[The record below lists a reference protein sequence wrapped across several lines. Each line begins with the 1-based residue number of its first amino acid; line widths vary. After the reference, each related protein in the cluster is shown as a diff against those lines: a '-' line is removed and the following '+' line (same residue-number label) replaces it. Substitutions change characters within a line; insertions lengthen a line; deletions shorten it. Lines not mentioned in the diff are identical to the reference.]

1 MFFGLTNS
9 SVTFQVIIND
19 ILRNLIDI
27 GDIAIFI
34 NNILVEI
41 KNKKRYDKIVEKILK
56 RIKAN
61 NLYMKPEKC
70 IQKIKEINFLKLVI
84 EVNNIKIQKEKIVE
98 VLE

>member
-41 KNKKRYDKIVEKILK
+41 KNKKRYDKIVEEILK
-56 RIKAN
+56 RMKAN
-61 NLYMKPEKC
+61 NLYVKPEKY
-70 IQKIKEINFLKLVI
+70 V
-84 EVNNIKIQKEKIVE
+84 
-98 VLE
+98 

>member
-1 MFFGLTNS
+1 MHLKVYEPTVMFFGLTNS
-9 SVTFQVIIND
+9 SVTFQAIMND

-41 KNKKRYDKIVEKILK
+41 KNKKRHDKIVEKILK

-61 NLYMKPEKC
+61 NLYIKPEKY
-70 IQKIKEINFLKLVI
+70 I
-84 EVNNIKIQKEKIVE
+84 
-98 VLE
+98 

>member
-1 MFFGLTNS
+1 MHLKVYEPTIMFFGLTNS

-41 KNKKRYDKIVEKILK
+41 KNKKRHDKIVEKILK

-61 NLYMKPEKC
+61 NLYIKPEKY
-70 IQKIKEINFLKLVI
+70 I
-84 EVNNIKIQKEKIVE
+84 
-98 VLE
+98 

>member
-1 MFFGLTNS
+1 MHLKVYEPTVMFFGLTNS

-61 NLYMKPEKC
+61 NLYIKPEKY
-70 IQKIKEINFLKLVI
+70 I
-84 EVNNIKIQKEKIVE
+84 
-98 VLE
+98 

>member
-1 MFFGLTNS
+1 MHLKVYEPTVMFFGLTNS

-41 KNKKRYDKIVEKILK
+41 KNKKRHDKIVEKILK

-61 NLYMKPEKC
+61 NLYIKPEKY
-70 IQKIKEINFLKLVI
+70 I
-84 EVNNIKIQKEKIVE
+84 
-98 VLE
+98 

>member
-1 MFFGLTNS
+1 MHLKVYEPTVMFFGLTNS

-61 NLYMKPEKC
+61 NLYIKPKKY
-70 IQKIKEINFLKLVI
+70 I
-84 EVNNIKIQKEKIVE
+84 
-98 VLE
+98 

>member
-41 KNKKRYDKIVEKILK
+41 KNKKRHNKIVEKILK

-61 NLYMKPEKC
+61 NLYMKPEKY
-70 IQKIKEINFLKLVI
+70 I
-84 EVNNIKIQKEKIVE
+84 
-98 VLE
+98 

>member
-1 MFFGLTNS
+1 MHLKVYEPTIMFFGLTNS

-61 NLYMKPEKC
+61 NLYIKPEKY
-70 IQKIKEINFLKLVI
+70 I
-84 EVNNIKIQKEKIVE
+84 
-98 VLE
+98 

>member
-41 KNKKRYDKIVEKILK
+41 KNKKRHDKIVEKILK

-61 NLYMKPEKC
+61 NLYVKPEKY
-70 IQKIKEINFLKLVI
+70 V
-84 EVNNIKIQKEKIVE
+84 
-98 VLE
+98 

>member
-1 MFFGLTNS
+1 MHLKVYEPTVMFFGLTNS

-41 KNKKRYDKIVEKILK
+41 KNKKRHDKIVEKILK

-61 NLYMKPEKC
+61 NLYVKPEKY
-70 IQKIKEINFLKLVI
+70 V
-84 EVNNIKIQKEKIVE
+84 
-98 VLE
+98 

>member
-41 KNKKRYDKIVEKILK
+41 KNKKRHDKIVEKILK

-61 NLYMKPEKC
+61 NLYMKPEKY
-70 IQKIKEINFLKLVI
+70 I
-84 EVNNIKIQKEKIVE
+84 
-98 VLE
+98 

>member
-1 MFFGLTNS
+1 MHLKVYEPTVMFFGLTNS

-61 NLYMKPEKC
+61 NLYMKPEKY
-70 IQKIKEINFLKLVI
+70 I
-84 EVNNIKIQKEKIVE
+84 
-98 VLE
+98 

>member
-61 NLYMKPEKC
+61 NLYIKPEKY
-70 IQKIKEINFLKLVI
+70 I
-84 EVNNIKIQKEKIVE
+84 
-98 VLE
+98 

>member
-41 KNKKRYDKIVEKILK
+41 KNKKRHDKIVEKILK

-61 NLYMKPEKC
+61 NLYIKPEKY
-70 IQKIKEINFLKLVI
+70 I
-84 EVNNIKIQKEKIVE
+84 
-98 VLE
+98 

>member
-1 MFFGLTNS
+1 MHLKVYEPTVMFFGLTNS

-41 KNKKRYDKIVEKILK
+41 KNKKRHDKIVEKILK

-61 NLYMKPEKC
+61 NLYMKPEKY
-70 IQKIKEINFLKLVI
+70 I
-84 EVNNIKIQKEKIVE
+84 
-98 VLE
+98 

>member
-41 KNKKRYDKIVEKILK
+41 NNKKRYDKIVEKILK

-61 NLYMKPEKC
+61 NLYIKPEKY
-70 IQKIKEINFLKLVI
+70 I
-84 EVNNIKIQKEKIVE
+84 
-98 VLE
+98 

>member
-1 MFFGLTNS
+1 MHLKVYEPTVMFFGLTNS

-61 NLYMKPEKC
+61 NLYVKPEKY
-70 IQKIKEINFLKLVI
+70 V
-84 EVNNIKIQKEKIVE
+84 
-98 VLE
+98 